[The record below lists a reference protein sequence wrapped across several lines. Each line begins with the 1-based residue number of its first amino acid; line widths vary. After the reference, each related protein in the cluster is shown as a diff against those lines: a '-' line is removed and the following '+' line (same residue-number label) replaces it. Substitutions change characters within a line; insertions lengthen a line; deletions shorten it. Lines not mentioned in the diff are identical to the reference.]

1 MHSTQHRSVVEP
13 PERVSFEEWFEE
25 FNVSRLHRA
34 KSMEQRVLLD
44 ETAAFA
50 EEYERETDGTAATEN
65 LLGKLLNFKNRING
79 TSK

>member
-1 MHSTQHRSVVEP
+1 MHKFQSVVEP

-34 KSMEQRVLLD
+34 KSMEHRVLLD
-44 ETAAFA
+44 ETAAYA
-50 EEYERETDGTAATEN
+50 EEYKRETDGTAATDN
-65 LLGKLLNFKNRING
+65 LLGKLLNFKNRIHG

>member
-34 KSMEQRVLLD
+34 KNMEQRVLLD
-44 ETAAFA
+44 ETLKYS
-50 EEYERETDGTAATEN
+50 EEYKTPEQMTTGN
-65 LLGKLLNFKNRING
+65 LFGILLKIKNKIHVKN
-79 TSK
+79 K

>member
-1 MHSTQHRSVVEP
+1 MHNTQYSSVVEP

-44 ETAAFA
+44 ETAAYA
-50 EEYERETDGTAATEN
+50 EDYERETDGTAATDN
-65 LLGKLLNFKNRING
+65 LLGKLLNFKNRIHG